1 MSIKYNGK
9 DYEETYGKE
18 GEKMKKKI
26 KLAAFLALVIVWCIL
41 VLISSMFIGDLT
53 RELTYATYDVSSFS
67 STLIS
72 ISTSIVFLIL
82 TSTLGVLVFYI
93 GFGFASD
100 KEEEK

>member
-1 MSIKYNGK
+1 
-9 DYEETYGKE
+9 
-18 GEKMKKKI
+18 MKKKI
-26 KLAAFLALVIVWCIL
+26 KIAAFIVLAIVWSIL

-53 RELTYATYDVSSFS
+53 WELTDEIYYASSFI

-72 ISTSIVFLIL
+72 TSISIVFAIL

-100 KEEEK
+100 KEEKKWP